1 MDEEKKETATVGE
14 LKSFQKREKS
24 ELKIRF
30 HFIFVYIVERRKI
43 FLSNVCAMTEFY
55 LNF

>member
-43 FLSNVCAMTEFY
+43 LLSNVCAMTEFY